1 MTQQALKFS
10 LGVNASVDVTVAADS
25 TTLGSGVA
33 AWLIIADNAVLD
45 AEDVAA
51 LIEGIIHHIKDGQ
64 VVREIVQTPDA

>member
-1 MTQQALKFS
+1 MTQQVLKFS
-10 LGVNASVDVTVAADS
+10 LGVNASVDVTAAADS
-25 TTLGSGVA
+25 TELGAGEA